1 MSESVLENQAA
12 ADCLLPMGITSESSL
27 SLSKECARAQTKC
40 GLLRAGKGENVA
52 AEYNVSRETQDA
64 FAAASFQKA
73 AAAQK
78 AGKFESEIVP
88 VKTKIVD
95 PKTGDEHEITV
106 SKDDGVREGVTKESL
121 SKLKPVFS
129 KTGSTHAGNA
139 SQVSLSFLFER
150 ILRD

>member
-1 MSESVLENQAA
+1 MR
-12 ADCLLPMGITSESSL
+12 TS
-27 SLSKECARAQTKC
+27 SKNCF
-40 GLLRAGKGENVA
+40 LLRAGKGENVA

-139 SQVSLSFLFER
+139 SQVSLSFLFQR
-150 ILRD
+150 I